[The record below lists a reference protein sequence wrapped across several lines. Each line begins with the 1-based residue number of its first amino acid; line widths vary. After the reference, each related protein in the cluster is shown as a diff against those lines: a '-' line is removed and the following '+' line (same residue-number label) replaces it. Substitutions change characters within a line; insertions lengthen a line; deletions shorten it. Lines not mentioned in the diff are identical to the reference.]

1 MKKRTKSS
9 TKSVMAFPTQR
20 LAPLIAS
27 ISQETITHMRQ
38 CEAREWI
45 MRYRKKIGEVG
56 SGQGKAW
63 WAQVKEDIAKR
74 RGKAALDSLVNQMET
89 ERREGR
95 V

>member
-1 MKKRTKSS
+1 MKKQTKSS

-56 SGQGKAW
+56 SGQGRAW

>member
-1 MKKRTKSS
+1 MKKQTKSS
-9 TKSVMAFPTQR
+9 IKSVMAPPTLR
-20 LAPLIAS
+20 LAPSNVS
-27 ISQETITHMRQ
+27 ISQETITLMRQ

-45 MRYRKKIGEVG
+45 KRYRKKIGEVG

-63 WAQVKEDIAKR
+63 WERVKADIEKK
-74 RGKAALDSLVNQMET
+74 RGKAELDSLVKQMNE

>member
-1 MKKRTKSS
+1 MKKQTKSS
-9 TKSVMAFPTQR
+9 TKSVMAPPTQR
-20 LAPLIAS
+20 LALSNVS

-45 MRYRKKIGEVG
+45 MRYRRKIGEVG
-56 SGQGKAW
+56 SEQGRAW
-63 WAQVKEDIAKR
+63 WERIKEDIAKR
-74 RGKAALDSLVNQMET
+74 RGKAELDSLVRQMNE

>member
-9 TKSVMAFPTQR
+9 TKSVMAFPIQR
-20 LAPLIAS
+20 IAPLIAS

-74 RGKAALDSLVNQMET
+74 RGKVALDSLVKQMET

>member
-1 MKKRTKSS
+1 MKKQTKSS

-20 LAPLIAS
+20 LAPSTVS

-45 MRYRKKIGEVG
+45 KRYRKKIGEVG
-56 SGQGKAW
+56 SEQGSAW
-63 WAQVKEDIAKR
+63 WEQVKEDIAKR
-74 RGKAALDSLVNQMET
+74 RGKAELDSLVRQMNE

>member
-9 TKSVMAFPTQR
+9 TKFVMAPPTPR
-20 LAPLIAS
+20 LAPLHAS

-45 MRYRKKIGEVG
+45 RRFRRKIGEVG
-56 SGQGKAW
+56 SEQGRVW
-63 WAQVKEDIAKR
+63 WEKVKRDIER
-74 RGKAALDSLVNQMET
+74 IRGKAALDSLVKQMEE

>member
-1 MKKRTKSS
+1 
-9 TKSVMAFPTQR
+9 
-20 LAPLIAS
+20 
-27 ISQETITHMRQ
+27 MRQ

-56 SGQGKAW
+56 SGQGKVW
-63 WAQVKEDIAKR
+63 WAQVKENIAKR

-89 ERREGR
+89 EQREGR

>member
-1 MKKRTKSS
+1 MKKRTKFS

-20 LAPLIAS
+20 IAPLIAS

>member
-20 LAPLIAS
+20 LAPS
-27 ISQETITHMRQ
+27 NVFISQETITHMRQ

-45 MRYRKKIGEVG
+45 RRYRKKTGEVG
-56 SGQGKAW
+56 SEQGRLW
-63 WAQVKEDIAKR
+63 WVQVKEDIARR
-74 RGKAALDSLVNQMET
+74 RGKAALASLVKQMEE

>member
-1 MKKRTKSS
+1 MKKRIKSLVQSKMAMS
-9 TKSVMAFPTQR
+9 TPR
-20 LAPLIAS
+20 LAPSNVS

-45 MRYRKKIGEVG
+45 KRYRKKIGEVG
-56 SGQGKAW
+56 SGQGRLW
-63 WAQVKEDIAKR
+63 WEQVKEDIAKR
-74 RGKAALDSLVNQMET
+74 RGKAALDSLVKQMEE

>member
-20 LAPLIAS
+20 LAPSTVS

-45 MRYRKKIGEVG
+45 RRYRQKIGELG
-56 SGQGKAW
+56 SGQGRAW
-63 WAQVKEDIAKR
+63 WEQVKEDIAKR
-74 RGKAALDSLVNQMET
+74 RGKAALASLVKQMEE

>member
-1 MKKRTKSS
+1 
-9 TKSVMAFPTQR
+9 
-20 LAPLIAS
+20 
-27 ISQETITHMRQ
+27 MRQ

>member
-1 MKKRTKSS
+1 MKKRIKSS
-9 TKSVMAFPTQR
+9 VQSKMAMSTPR
-20 LAPLIAS
+20 LAPSNVS

-45 MRYRKKIGEVG
+45 KRYRKKIGEVG
-56 SGQGKAW
+56 SEQGRAW
-63 WAQVKEDIAKR
+63 WEQVKEDIAKR
-74 RGKAALDSLVNQMET
+74 RGKAELDSLVRQMNE